1 MGALCGKETETH
13 VLQLSGRPG
22 VHELGLG
29 LGAVARWLGLLRDG
43 IDGILGQ
50 NKFVA
55 ARLIF
60 NICRGKQPFG
70 LQNSSKFMNPSL
82 TILIHLDTF

>member
-1 MGALCGKETETH
+1 
-13 VLQLSGRPG
+13 
-22 VHELGLG
+22 
-29 LGAVARWLGLLRDG
+29 LRDG

-55 ARLIF
+55 AGLIF

-70 LQNSSKFMNPSL
+70 LQNS
-82 TILIHLDTF
+82 